1 MKKRSS
7 ESGVFVALI
16 RGINVGGKNI
26 VRMEELRTACEQAGL
41 DDVATFI
48 QSGNVVFRSG
58 KDVEALRGIF
68 MKILEKEFSVKT
80 EVIVIAAD
88 DYRSI
93 VEHFPKVFSTHED
106 RKNDVLFMGS
116 TDAAAEIAKEFGGQ
130 TKGLNV
136 SSFGQAVYWS
146 RDREDGE
153 PDRYIRKLLVHKLYK
168 QMTIRNSRT
177 IGKILD
183 LF

>member
-1 MKKRSS
+1 M
-7 ESGVFVALI
+7 FVALV
-16 RGINVGGKNI
+16 RGINVGGKNK
-26 VRMEELRTACEQAGL
+26 VKMEELRAACEQAGL

-48 QSGNVVFRSG
+48 QSGNVVFRSSKG
-58 KDVEALRGIF
+58 VEALKGIF

-88 DYRSI
+88 DYRAI
-93 VEHFPKVFSTHED
+93 VGHFPKAFSTYED

-116 TDAAAEIAKEFGGQ
+116 TDAASEIAKEFGGQ
-130 TKGLNV
+130 TKGLSV

-153 PDRYIRKLLVHKLYK
+153 PDRYIRKLLAHKLYK
-168 QMTIRNSRT
+168 QMTIRSSRT
-177 IGKILD
+177 TGSILD